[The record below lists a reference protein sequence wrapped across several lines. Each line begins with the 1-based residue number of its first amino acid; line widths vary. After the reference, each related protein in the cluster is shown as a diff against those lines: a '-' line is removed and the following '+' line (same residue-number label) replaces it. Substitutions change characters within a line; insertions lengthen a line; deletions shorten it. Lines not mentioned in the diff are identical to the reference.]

1 MRHGHKLFL
10 DPRLPVCICATLGV
24 IRNGT
29 PGDGFTGR
37 ERAIYRRE
45 YQKYGRKRVSMKTL
59 PQRGSCE
66 HFPSQTRTA
75 DLDVEI
81 DVNAEVVDGDLW
93 RVERVCTLSRVMK
106 SV

>member
-1 MRHGHKLFL
+1 M
-10 DPRLPVCICATLGV
+10 
-24 IRNGT
+24 
-29 PGDGFTGR
+29 
-37 ERAIYRRE
+37 E
-45 YQKYGRKRVSMKTL
+45 TL

-93 RVERVCTLSRVMK
+93 RVERVRTLSGVMK
-106 SV
+106 RV